1 MGFFTVVMNQ
11 LFLFLSMP
19 KKKLVVLT
27 GAGISA
33 ESGLKTFRD
42 SDGLWEGYD
51 IEDVATP
58 MAWKKNPQRV
68 LEFYNYRRKNVLD
81 AEPNAAHF
89 RLAQLENDFDVH
101 IITQN
106 IDDLHERAGSTKV
119 LHLHGEIF
127 KMRSE
132 VDERLIYEI
141 KDDIKLGDTA
151 DDGAQ
156 LRPHIVW
163 FYEDVPMMNAAV
175 PIVRNAD
182 LFVVVGTSLVVYPAA
197 GLVNYAPYEI
207 PKFIVDKKVP
217 YTSSVYNL
225 TAIEKPATE
234 GVGELVILLK
244 QFLS

>member
-1 MGFFTVVMNQ
+1 M
-11 LFLFLSMP
+11 
-19 KKKLVVLT
+19 KKTLVVLT

-42 SDGLWEGYD
+42 SDGLWNGYN

-58 MAWKKNPQRV
+58 RAWKKNKQLV
-68 LEFYNYRRKNVLD
+68 LDFYNMRRKDVLK
-81 AEPNAAHF
+81 AQPNAAHKG
-89 RLAQLENDFDVH
+89 LADLEKDFDVH

-132 VDERLIYEI
+132 LNDTLIYEI
-141 KDDIKLGDTA
+141 KDDILLGDVA
-151 DDGAQ
+151 EDKAQ

-163 FYEDVPMMNAAV
+163 FEEPVPMIEEAAA
-175 PIVRNAD
+175 IASEAD
-182 LFVVVGTSLVVYPAA
+182 IFVVIGTSLLVYPAA
-197 GLVNYAPYEI
+197 GLINYAPRAI
-207 PKFIVDKKVP
+207 PKYIVDKNIP
-217 YTSSVYNL
+217 YSSLYNL

-234 GVGELVILLK
+234 GVGELFKLLMSLVK
-244 QFLS
+244 F

>member
-1 MGFFTVVMNQ
+1 M
-11 LFLFLSMP
+11 

-42 SDGLWEGYD
+42 SDGLWNGYN

-58 MAWKKNPQRV
+58 RAWKKNKQLV
-68 LEFYNYRRKNVLD
+68 LDFYNMRRRDVLK
-81 AEPNAAHF
+81 AEPNTAHIG
-89 RLAQLENDFDVH
+89 LADLESDFDVE

-132 VDERLIYEI
+132 LNEELIYEI
-141 KDDIKLGDTA
+141 QKDISPGDVA
-151 DDGAQ
+151 EDGAQ

-163 FYEDVPMMNAAV
+163 FEEPVPMIEEAAAV
-175 PIVRNAD
+175 ASVAD
-182 LFVVVGTSLVVYPAA
+182 IFVVIGTSLVVYPAA
-197 GLVNYAPYEI
+197 GLINYAPYNI
-207 PKFIVDKKVP
+207 PKFIVDKHIP
-217 YTSSVYNL
+217 YSSLYNV

-234 GVGELVILLK
+234 GISELISLLR
-244 QFLS
+244 QL